1 MLSELLAKPYCYL
14 RQKKI
19 CLNINIRSAS
29 VSVHNKCFYGIKKKI
44 PRIITK
50 TFSAHLENF
59 NDTVY
64 AVVQK

>member
-1 MLSELLAKPYCYL
+1 MHQRGTSRC
-14 RQKKI
+14 
-19 CLNINIRSAS
+19 
-29 VSVHNKCFYGIKKKI
+29 VHNKCFYGIKKTI

-50 TFSAHLENF
+50 TFSAHLEKF